1 MDYCAVCQRSSRFR
15 RPSTQLELLQRYRPN
30 TRVCKSDTSTRT
42 LETFQ
47 TKYSHTETKSRQAF
61 LVASSFLFP
70 SCHRPLFSR
79 FRYLDHARSPK
90 QSHDPPGIP
99 TFLANDQ
106 SGNIRRNAII
116 VNCLRVL
123 CARAIASLPRRTAS
137 DPSHSH
143 TSIHAFLQTSQRF
156 ASVSS
161 RNLKRR
167 EETSA
172 GLCPGCSSGSVRG
185 AGPLRRRKNINS
197 PGICSVCTRT
207 TVLRYQCTSCS
218 KFIRAG
224 ILVITASRS
233 SRARTSSF
241 FPPAPLP
248 PHKTPY

>member
-1 MDYCAVCQRSSRFR
+1 MRRVPTFFSVSTPEHSAGVITDQIPVCASRI
-15 RPSTQLELLQRYRPN
+15 
-30 TRVCKSDTSTRT
+30 RVHART
-42 LETFQ
+42 VETFHA
-47 TKYSHTETKSRQAF
+47 KDSHTETKSRQAL
-61 LVASSFLFP
+61 LVASSFLSP

-90 QSHDPPGIP
+90 QSHNPPGIP

-167 EETSA
+167 
-172 GLCPGCSSGSVRG
+172 
-185 AGPLRRRKNINS
+185 
-197 PGICSVCTRT
+197 
-207 TVLRYQCTSCS
+207 
-218 KFIRAG
+218 
-224 ILVITASRS
+224 
-233 SRARTSSF
+233 
-241 FPPAPLP
+241 
-248 PHKTPY
+248 